1 MEAYATGRSLPSDM
15 RCVSTAP
22 TRYGDVS
29 VARRSS
35 RYVVSTGALVSFC
48 LTVSMPVRIV
58 MSTPTFS
65 LSGGELSVDG
75 VT

>member
-22 TRYGDVS
+22 TRYGDAS

-48 LTVSMPVRIV
+48 LHCHVHAH
-58 MSTPTFS
+58 FS
-65 LSGGELSVDG
+65 FSGGELSVDG